1 MAKNIKIKF
10 DADQMRR
17 DGWSEEAIA
26 EEREWIA
33 HLNEDLNRPE
43 SEEES
48 EQESE
53 QELDIAVLPDN
64 DPRVPLNVL
73 YARREQLDSL
83 YYTYGDNRTFLEICN
98 ITGIINAR
106 EEEKNHENF

>member
-1 MAKNIKIKF
+1 MAKNIIGF
-10 DADQMRR
+10 NADQMRR

-33 HLNEDLNRPE
+33 HLNERLNRPE

-48 EQESE
+48 EDEE
-53 QELDIAVLPDN
+53 VDISLLPDN
-64 DPRVPLNVL
+64 SPRVPLDVL
-73 YARREQLDSL
+73 YARREQMEDL
-83 YYTYGDNRTFLEICN
+83 YYTYGDADVFDRICN

-106 EEEKNHENF
+106 EEEKNHEDF

>member
-1 MAKNIKIKF
+1 MAKNIMQF
-10 DADQMRR
+10 NADQMRR

-33 HLNEDLNRPE
+33 HLNESLIRPE

-48 EQESE
+48 ESE
-53 QELDIAVLPDN
+53 EELDIAVLPDN
-64 DPRVPLNVL
+64 NPRVPLDVL
-73 YARREQLDSL
+73 KSRREQLESL
-83 YYTYGDNRTFLEICN
+83 YYTYGDDSIFNQICN

-106 EEEKNHENF
+106 EEEKNHENI

>member
-33 HLNEDLNRPE
+33 HLIEALNRQE

-48 EQESE
+48 KEEAV
-53 QELDIAVLPDN
+53 DIAVLPDN
-64 DPRVPLNVL
+64 DPRVPLDVL

-106 EEEKNHENF
+106 EEEKNHENI